1 MASPGQDRAGSVA
14 NKSNRA
20 MNSLDSISG
29 FAVVIGLDR
38 SDRKVDLC
46 QFSGSTCE
54 PAWATVSTS
63 PEALRDFFLQL
74 RADFPEGRLGL
85 CLEQPAGTRRLS
97 SRPTPPGWERVHA
110 FSLS

>member
-1 MASPGQDRAGSVA
+1 LASPGQDPGGICRLATI
-14 NKSNRA
+14 A
-20 MNSLDSISG
+20 MNSTASAPG

-74 RADFPEGRLGL
+74 RASFPEGRIDLAQANHRGILRLPDWTLNLGR
-85 CLEQPAGTRRLS
+85 A
-97 SRPTPPGWERVHA
+97 A
-110 FSLS
+110 FALNG